1 MDADIDKRLAVH
13 EAICAERYNTIAK
26 SLKEG
31 DLLFFKKPELATIYI
46 GDLPAFE
53 CQVGMAGPNVAIRI
67 EKSLDPETI

>member
-1 MDADIDKRLAVH
+1 
-13 EAICAERYNTIAK
+13 
-26 SLKEG
+26 
-31 DLLFFKKPELATIYI
+31 LFFKKPELATIYI